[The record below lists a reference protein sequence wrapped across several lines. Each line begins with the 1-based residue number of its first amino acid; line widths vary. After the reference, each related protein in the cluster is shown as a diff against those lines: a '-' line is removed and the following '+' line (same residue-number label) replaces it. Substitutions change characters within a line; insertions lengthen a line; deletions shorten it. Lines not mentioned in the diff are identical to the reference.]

1 MLTDENKKILNTKTF
16 EEIAKEN
23 KELLEKIRKNTILLH
38 MKKINMKHEKEEMYR
53 MNYSLY
59 NMEEQKE
66 KNKNEKYNESKIDI
80 LNEDSEKIDDKN
92 INVNNKSEL
101 EQQNEKE
108 NIFEEFENSK
118 KNNSKSKN
126 EIINSDESDKSE
138 NNFYKIDIRDTT
150 PNLIKENN

>member
-1 MLTDENKKILNTKTF
+1 
-16 EEIAKEN
+16 
-23 KELLEKIRKNTILLH
+23 
-38 MKKINMKHEKEEMYR
+38 MYR

-92 INVNNKSEL
+92 INNKSEL

-150 PNLIKENN
+150 PNLIKENIILASKDYSDFFDVPDLEDDA